1 MVPPTYLELSFK
13 QRRYK
18 ERGTSFWVKRQPLR
32 PLQIIRSHNP
42 RKIHF
47 IFDLSRVQRLNRNT
61 HYITSLVHLERHLV
75 FLVQIPTVMPCQN
88 IAISPYF
95 PLLDTESDS
104 QDGIFWAGL
113 LSHGKSITFALI
125 YLSNSSPYAFV
136 TDIELLTWIPLTIS
150 VNSTPYRSPFRSTS
164 HLSIIAKAVLN

>member
-1 MVPPTYLELSFK
+1 M
-13 QRRYK
+13 
-18 ERGTSFWVKRQPLR
+18 KRQPLR

-42 RKIHF
+42 RKNSILSLTCHVSSAWIGIH
-47 IFDLSRVQRLNRNT
+47 
-61 HYITSLVHLERHLV
+61 ITSPLLSTLKDIIP
-75 FLVQIPTVMPCQN
+75 VQIPTVMPCQN

-95 PLLDTESDS
+95 PLLDTQSDS

-136 TDIELLTWIPLTIS
+136 TDIELLTWIPLTIFMCQFKSIS
-150 VNSTPYRSPFRSTS
+150 VTISIHKSSFDNCKGRSQLISRQRSTPTQR
-164 HLSIIAKAVLN
+164 